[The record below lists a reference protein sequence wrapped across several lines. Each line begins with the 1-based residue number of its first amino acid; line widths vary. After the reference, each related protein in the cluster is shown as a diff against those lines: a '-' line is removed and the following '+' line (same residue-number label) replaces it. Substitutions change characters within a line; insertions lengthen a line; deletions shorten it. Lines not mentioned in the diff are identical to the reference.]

1 MAAETLISQGL
12 GLGALIIPYYFSVLG
27 LCLVGLAH
35 RNFWKLTAKS
45 LLSMIAISVVVGMVT
60 YNMTTTIYW
69 GGRHGHDINMLLKQT
84 AGVWGMIG
92 VSIIL
97 VASVAMIFLRQI
109 SNMCASIAKVA
120 AKRREAAEARRS
132 AREARMAQ
140 QTRETARSTENT
152 DAAAPVAVE
161 SDIDNEQPEPQ
172 PQNRS
177 ARPSRSA

>member
-1 MAAETLISQGL
+1 
-12 GLGALIIPYYFSVLG
+12 
-27 LCLVGLAH
+27 
-35 RNFWKLTAKS
+35 
-45 LLSMIAISVVVGMVT
+45 
-60 YNMTTTIYW
+60 
-69 GGRHGHDINMLLKQT
+69 
-84 AGVWGMIG
+84 MIG

-172 PQNRS
+172 PQTAAPDPLEVLETAEPEPVQNLSPNSLRS
-177 ARPSRSA
+177 PLSGLDPSLDTQWRRPCSLP